1 MTSVD
6 IEVGTTREV
15 VGFENLELTQ
25 KFLNVGI
32 LPGTKIS
39 RIRQSP
45 LGGTYYFM
53 VDGNIIALRRYE
65 AESIIVR

>member
-1 MTSVD
+1 MTSID
-6 IEVGTTREV
+6 IEVGTIREV
-15 VGFENLELTQ
+15 VGFENLELTP

-45 LGGTYYFM
+45 LGGTYYFI
-53 VDGNIIALRRYE
+53 VDGNIIALREYE
-65 AESIIVR
+65 AKSIIVR

>member
-6 IEVGTTREV
+6 IEVGTIREV

-39 RIRQSP
+39 RIRLSP